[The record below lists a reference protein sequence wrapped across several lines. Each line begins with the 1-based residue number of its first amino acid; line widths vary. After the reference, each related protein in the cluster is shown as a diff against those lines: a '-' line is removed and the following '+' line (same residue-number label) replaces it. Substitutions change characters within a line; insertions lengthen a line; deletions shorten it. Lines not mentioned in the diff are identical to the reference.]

1 MVKKAPRRTAE
12 RILEVTLDLFNRFGE
27 PNVSTTLISAEL
39 RISPGNLYYH
49 YPAKDELINALFDR
63 YEASLTELLAAADGV
78 RNVEDAWF
86 FMHSLFEQV
95 WNFRFLY
102 RDLNH
107 LLAGNRHLE
116 THFRAVLERKTE
128 SLKWMLASMT
138 ASGMLQLDADTADT
152 LSTSMTLM
160 LTYWLSYEYVKDPR
174 RALEPES
181 ASRAMQQGAQHV
193 LALLTPHL
201 SSPQLREH
209 LQAITRSYGNN
220 A

>member
-1 MVKKAPRRTAE
+1 MAKKAPRKTAE
-12 RILEVTLDLFNRFGE
+12 RIAQVTLDLFNRFGE
-27 PNVSTTLISAEL
+27 PNVSTTLISSEL
-39 RISPGNLYYH
+39 GISPGNLYYH
-49 YPAKDELINALFDR
+49 FSSKDKLINHLYDQFEVDMLR
-63 YEASLTELLAAADGV
+63 LLEAGSDV
-78 RNVEDAWF
+78 QDIEDAWF

-138 ASGMLQLDADTADT
+138 ASGMLELDADTADT

-160 LTYWLSYEYVKDPR
+160 LTYWLGYEYVKDPR

>member
-1 MVKKAPRRTAE
+1 MAKKAPRQTAL
-12 RILEVTLDLFNRFGE
+12 RISAVSLELFNRFGE
-27 PNVSTTLISAEL
+27 PNVSTTLISSEL
-39 RISPGNLYYH
+39 GISPGNLYYH
-49 YPAKDELINALFDR
+49 FASKDKLINHLYDQFEVDMLR
-63 YEASLTELLAAADGV
+63 LLDAGSDV
-78 RNVEDAWF
+78 QDIEDAWF

-116 THFRAVLERKTE
+116 THFHTVLERKTE

-138 ASGMLQLDADTADT
+138 ASGLLQLDADTADT
-152 LSTSMTLM
+152 LATSMTLM

-174 RALEPES
+174 HALEPES

-201 SSPQLREH
+201 NGPELRQH
-209 LQAITRSYGNN
+209 LQNITRGYADKN
-220 A
+220 